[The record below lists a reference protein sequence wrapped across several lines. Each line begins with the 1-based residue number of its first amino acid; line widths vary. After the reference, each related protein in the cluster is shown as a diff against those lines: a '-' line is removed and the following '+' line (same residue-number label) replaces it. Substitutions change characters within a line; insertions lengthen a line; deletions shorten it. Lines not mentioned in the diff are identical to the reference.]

1 MTRTITAI
9 AAALTLTAC
18 TATPEM
24 INAQKDRCT
33 KVGYTPGTT
42 EHAQCT
48 ERGTAQQQSTQNAV
62 AGAAAAGA
70 INAAIVNALW

>member
-1 MTRTITAI
+1 MKTTIAI
-9 AAALTLTAC
+9 TAAALALTAC

-33 KVGYTPGTT
+33 QVGYTPGTP

-48 ERGTAQQQSTQNAV
+48 ERGTSQQQGMQNAV
-62 AGAAAAGA
+62 AGAAATTAVSTA
-70 INAAIVNALW
+70 VASAFW